1 MCSQREQD
9 RPTAARSRLT
19 GGASPGAG
27 QEAGGRRQAQADGRA
42 AVRTEE
48 SRAAGR
54 EEKEEERP
62 AANRQRG
69 ACAVLS

>member
-1 MCSQREQD
+1 M
-9 RPTAARSRLT
+9 LH
-19 GGASPGAG
+19 PGAG
-27 QEAGGRRQAQADGRA
+27 QEEGGRRQAQADGRA

-54 EEKEEERP
+54 EEGEEKEEERP